1 MTNKTYEYMITFQR
15 KSFSMISLLLKG
27 VHCLCLI
34 TAKTSAFINWQKNT
48 KMKNDCKY
56 LVVVYKGRFVI
67 RMYHYM
73 YEEDAL
79 YDIEHGDLKMYRDY
93 PYEIKIISV

>member
-1 MTNKTYEYMITFQR
+1 MK
-15 KSFSMISLLLKG
+15 
-27 VHCLCLI
+27 
-34 TAKTSAFINWQKNT
+34 
-48 KMKNDCKY
+48 KNDCKY

-79 YDIEHGDLKMYRDY
+79 YDIEHGDLKMYNDY